1 MGFQVSPGVNVS
13 EIDLTTIVPAVAT
26 TAAGMAGVFQ
36 WGPAE
41 EITLVDSVNTLKR
54 KFGGPDDENYQYF
67 FTAANFLGYGN
78 NLQVVRVVGSDSKKL
93 PVFIT
98 GGFFLKINFADNQR
112 DKVCRNFF
120 NQTYR
125 LTFQE
130 NHPKLGIVLNEIVLG
145 LLLKGKL
152 N

>member
-54 KFGGPDDENYQYF
+54 KFGGPDDDNYQYF

-78 NLQVVRVVGSDSKKL
+78 NLQVVRAVGSGANNASSATAALIKNES
-93 PVFIT
+93 
-98 GGFFLKINFADNQR
+98 NFER
-112 DKVCRNFF
+112 K
-120 NQTYR
+120 
-125 LTFQE
+125 
-130 NHPKLGIVLNEIVLG
+130 
-145 LLLKGKL
+145 
-152 N
+152 